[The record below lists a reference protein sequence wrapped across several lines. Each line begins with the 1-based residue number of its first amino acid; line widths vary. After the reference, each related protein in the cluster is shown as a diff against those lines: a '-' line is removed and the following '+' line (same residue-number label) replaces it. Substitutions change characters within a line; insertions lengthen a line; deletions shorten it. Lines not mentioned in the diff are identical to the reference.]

1 MAKDSSESQACWSSV
16 MGWACIA
23 NGTSSPRFIDGVT
36 ADNSSGMNSELF
48 KAILSAHI
56 QPNAPVKAT
65 LDCLKVVKSV
75 A

>member
-1 MAKDSSESQACWSSV
+1 

-23 NGTSSPRFIDGVT
+23 NGMSSPRFIDGAT

-65 LDCLKVVKSV
+65 LDCLKVC
-75 A
+75 